1 MSRYKKNAKVVT
13 PPDPQLA
20 AWCAALSSRT
30 EPDVV
35 PAGWLTAVQLG
46 QMLGKDRSTVTA
58 LLSAACRAGRAEV
71 KKFRV
76 PSGQRGIYPVP
87 HYKLTK

>member
-1 MSRYKKNAKVVT
+1 MSHKKSAKNVT
-13 PPDPQLA
+13 PDPDLA
-20 AWCAALSSRT
+20 AWCAALAPKH

-35 PAGWLTAVQLG
+35 PAGWLTAIALG
-46 QMLGKDRSTVTA
+46 KLLGKDRSTVTG
-58 LLSAACRAGRAEV
+58 LLQTAIKEGRAEV

-87 HYKLTK
+87 HYKLK